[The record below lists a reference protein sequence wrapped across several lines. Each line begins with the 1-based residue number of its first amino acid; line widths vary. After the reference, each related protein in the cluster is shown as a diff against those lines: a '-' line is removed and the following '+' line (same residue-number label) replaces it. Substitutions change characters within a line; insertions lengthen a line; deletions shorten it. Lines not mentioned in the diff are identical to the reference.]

1 MIFSSEKE
9 NGSTGKI
16 RFSKEI
22 RIREKIKRFITF
34 IFDFD
39 KE

>member
-1 MIFSSEKE
+1 MMFSSEKG

-22 RIREKIKRFITF
+22 WIHEKIKRFIIF